1 MYQVGINKG
10 IIMGLFGR
18 FGGTCCLHPQHELDL
33 GAGYAIFAQSE
44 HTIMQT
50 ISVVTT
56 IKVDNIY

>member
-1 MYQVGINKG
+1 MK
-10 IIMGLFGR
+10 
-18 FGGTCCLHPQHELDL
+18 ELDL

-44 HTIMQT
+44 PTIMQT